1 MDKIINGIDENNIS
15 EYESLKTK
23 KKSKKSKK
31 EKYNEKTKKFNEL
44 DEDDPELDNA
54 DESLLDSIFD
64 FNIEKITKKI
74 QLIWKKTNICK
85 KTKRELIIKNVKPI
99 STNKE
104 YMIYEEFIKEN
115 NIDLK
120 EIFILEVNNADKLNI
135 KRNKE
140 IFEKFLKTKIY
151 VFRINR

>member
-1 MDKIINGIDENNIS
+1 ME
-15 EYESLKTK
+15 
-23 KKSKKSKK
+23 
-31 EKYNEKTKKFNEL
+31 
-44 DEDDPELDNA
+44 
-54 DESLLDSIFD
+54 
-64 FNIEKITKKI
+64 
-74 QLIWKKTNICK
+74 KTNICK
-85 KTKRELIIKNVKPI
+85 KRKRELIIKNVKPI

>member
-1 MDKIINGIDENNIS
+1 MNL
-15 EYESLKTK
+15 LKQK

-85 KTKRELIIKNVKPI
+85 KRKRELIIKNVKPI